1 MFALFRSKHP
11 ANLLPWYLALAFLMV
26 LPASASAQ
34 AAPAPLK
41 VITSIAPV
49 YALAASV
56 MKGAGTPHLFVRPNQ
71 SPHDY
76 VLRPSDAQRLSE
88 AQIVFWIG
96 EELEPFLTRPLINI
110 APQADHVRLLDT
122 PGLTLLSVQNRHD
135 HQSSAH
141 QQDNAIDPH
150 IWLDI
155 DNSILIIQAMAEKFT
170 ALDPS
175 HAPLYTKNAQTLI
188 EELQKIDM
196 QLAAQLAPL
205 QNQPYFTFHDA
216 YQYFEHRYG
225 LHAQGVVNLRP
236 DLSIGPKALDA
247 LRTKAAVFPKFCVFL
262 EPEFDQHTT
271 RKYFAGTPANFAQL
285 DPLGA
290 NVPFTAG
297 FFPALLEEM
306 GKSMEECLS
315 TLPATAP
322 RT

>member
-196 QLAAQLAPL
+196 Q
-205 QNQPYFTFHDA
+205 
-216 YQYFEHRYG
+216 
-225 LHAQGVVNLRP
+225 
-236 DLSIGPKALDA
+236 
-247 LRTKAAVFPKFCVFL
+247 
-262 EPEFDQHTT
+262 
-271 RKYFAGTPANFAQL
+271 
-285 DPLGA
+285 
-290 NVPFTAG
+290 
-297 FFPALLEEM
+297 
-306 GKSMEECLS
+306 
-315 TLPATAP
+315 
-322 RT
+322 